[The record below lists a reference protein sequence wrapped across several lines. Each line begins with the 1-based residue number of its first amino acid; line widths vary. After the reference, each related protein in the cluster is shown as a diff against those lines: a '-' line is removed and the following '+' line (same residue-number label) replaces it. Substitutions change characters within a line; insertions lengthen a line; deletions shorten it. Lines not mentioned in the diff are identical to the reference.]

1 MFFTLSSTLK
11 DTHRRFCAFVGK
23 SSELTEISPPTKH
36 KISVHPT
43 VQNTGHGSGWSK
55 VDWTTG
61 GWHTFVTKSAIC
73 FLRERERERLECN
86 HGTTCFW
93 GKKDLY
99 YCKGVVGWFSQD
111 RVLQNQSFPY
121 KFWWLF
127 FLSVYLG
134 LRLAVLR
141 LYTKQG
147 LIRRKQTLAYQT
159 IPWHHILKFCPALR
173 NDLRI
178 DFRVCSTW
186 ARS

>member
-1 MFFTLSSTLK
+1 MLLLANHQSSPRLVQDEAQNQRPANSSKHWPWQWMKQSWLNDWRLTYLCNKKYNMFST
-11 DTHRRFCAFVGK
+11 R
-23 SSELTEISPPTKH
+23 E
-36 KISVHPT
+36 
-43 VQNTGHGSGWSK
+43 
-55 VDWTTG
+55 
-61 GWHTFVTKSAIC
+61 
-73 FLRERERERLECN
+73 RERERERLEYN

-134 LRLAVLR
+134 LRLAVLMP
-141 LYTKQG
+141 YTKQG
-147 LIRRKQTLAYQT
+147 LIRRKQTRSYQT

-178 DFRVCSTW
+178 DFRVYSTW